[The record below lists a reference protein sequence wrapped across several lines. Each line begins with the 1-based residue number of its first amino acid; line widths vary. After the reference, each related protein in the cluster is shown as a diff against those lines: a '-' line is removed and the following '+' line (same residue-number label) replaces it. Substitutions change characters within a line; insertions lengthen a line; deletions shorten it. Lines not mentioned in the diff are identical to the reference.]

1 MADDAAL
8 TTRRLTRRSIWMF
21 IGLTGVVIGLTCL
34 FFGMRAVMEVG
45 GSCGTGT
52 AAQPSSQPCPEGVPG
67 LMIGGIFGGLICL
80 AIYAFHAFPVNLTAL
95 AWPALFLSLG
105 WNFFD
110 YGINAPDG
118 SGASVGWLICAVIF
132 GLMGGVPLALG
143 IAAVVQGKEEKLRTM
158 DRARLRGIGA
168 KTTTWLKPPSRA
180 KRDGETIEDELK
192 RLDDLRV
199 SGQLTKAEYEA
210 ARTAALKERES

>member
-1 MADDAAL
+1 MAEDF
-8 TTRRLTRRSIWMF
+8 TRTPGRLTRRSVWMF

-45 GSCGTGT
+45 GSCGSGT
-52 AAQPSSQPCPEGVPG
+52 ASQPSSQPCPEGVPG
-67 LMIGGIFGGLICL
+67 LMMGGIFGGLACL
-80 AIYAFHAFPVNLTAL
+80 GIYAVSAYPVNLTAL

-105 WNFFD
+105 WNFLD
-110 YGINAPDG
+110 YGINPPDD

-132 GLMGGVPLALG
+132 GLMGGVPLVIG
-143 IAAVVQGKEEKLRTM
+143 IVAVVQGKEEKLRTM

-168 KTTTWLKPPSRA
+168 KTTTWLKPPGRQ
-180 KRDGETIEDELK
+180 KRDGETIEEELQ

-199 SGQLTKAEYEA
+199 SGRLTKSEYEA
-210 ARTAALKERES
+210 ARDTAMKERDS